1 VAVRPK
7 PREIHVSIRLEEVSP
22 AEAGKAIGVLLR
34 NNLSA
39 QLTACTTER
48 ANGTQISRRAE
59 SVLRQLLDRPLPFR
73 PARPVAATHRR
84 ITLDDVQV
92 SRLAAE
98 WAGGKTREYV
108 AVVPH
113 LFYLPLLR
121 MFMNNIERQ
130 APEVR
135 KRLCFFFDYGP
146 LDGMHEVMRRC
157 YFGERA
163 KVLKYLE
170 KMRLPHIDCGHQL
183 LLENLISLACYIIPA
198 RYLVFMDDDYLL
210 RDETTLEKLLEP
222 LRRGYALSGVFVEQ
236 VRRIHTCLFAI
247 RPECLRDRLALF
259 DNGENLYGEDL
270 RSTGSITYQ
279 LLAKRKKGV
288 FHVADSRD
296 GDPRLGRH
304 LGHCAGELWGDM
316 PVILRAVLPFGTLPK
331 GLGGVKLDVG
341 VLMESLA
348 AAFRVRRQACDY
360 ENIPNELRYNAGQ
373 DFPAYFEKIYNN
385 YHWLVA
391 QPAAC

>member
-1 VAVRPK
+1 MAVRPK
-7 PREIHVSIRLEEVSP
+7 PREIHVAIRLEEVSP

-34 NNLSA
+34 KNLSA

-48 ANGTQISRRAE
+48 ANGTNISRRAE

-73 PARPVAATHRR
+73 PARPVAATRR
-84 ITLDDVQV
+84 KITLDDVQV
-92 SRLAAE
+92 SRLAAR

-113 LFYLPLLR
+113 MFYLPLLK
-121 MFMNNIERQ
+121 MFMSNIERQ
-130 APEVR
+130 ASGVR
-135 KRLCFFFDYGP
+135 KHLCFFFDYAP
-146 LDGMHEVMRRC
+146 LDGVHEVVRRC

-163 KVLKYLE
+163 KVLKYLG

-183 LLENLISLACYIIPA
+183 LLENLISLACYMVPA
-198 RYLVFMDDDYLL
+198 RYLVFVDDDFFL
-210 RDETTLEKLLEP
+210 RDVTTLEKLLEP
-222 LRRGYALSGVFVEQ
+222 LRRGYALSGIFAERE
-236 VRRIHTCLFAI
+236 RRIHTCLFAI

-259 DNGENLYGEDL
+259 DNGENLYAEDL

-279 LLAKRKKGV
+279 FLAKRKKGV
-288 FHVADSRD
+288 FHVADFLD
-296 GDPRLGRH
+296 DDQCLGRH
-304 LGHCAGELWGDM
+304 LGHCTGELWGDM
-316 PVILRAVLPFGTLPK
+316 PVVLSTVLPFGTLPK
-331 GLGGVKLDVG
+331 GLGGIKLDVA

-348 AAFRVRRQACDY
+348 AAFRVPRQARDY
-360 ENIPNELRYNAGQ
+360 ENISNELRYNAEQ